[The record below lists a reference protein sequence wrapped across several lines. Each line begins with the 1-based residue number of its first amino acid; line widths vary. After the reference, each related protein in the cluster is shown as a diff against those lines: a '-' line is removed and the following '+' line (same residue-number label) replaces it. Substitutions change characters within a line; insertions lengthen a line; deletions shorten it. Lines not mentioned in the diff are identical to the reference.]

1 MATIV
6 GESVFKSSYL
16 VEKALLMPPLSTLCV
31 I

>member
-1 MATIV
+1 MVTIV

-16 VEKALLMPPLSTLCV
+16 VEKALFLSVLSTLCV

>member
-1 MATIV
+1 MLTIV

-16 VEKALLMPPLSTLCV
+16 VEKALVMLKLSALCV

>member
-1 MATIV
+1 MLTIV

-16 VEKALLMPPLSTLCV
+16 VEKALIMPKLSTLYV